1 MNGVITD
8 QYNPNGSVNN
18 IAGIISKKRNVIGMM
33 PHPERSCEAI
43 LGSTDGNKIFESII
57 NSIDGKLIKEQQ

>member
-1 MNGVITD
+1 
-8 QYNPNGSVNN
+8 
-18 IAGIISKKRNVIGMM
+18 MM